1 MKESQG
7 KNLEAETDV
16 ESMEECYLKL
26 FPHSFLSLL
35 SYTILDHKPRGDSI
49 HSGLNPT
56 TSIINQKNAL
66 KTYLLTR

>member
-7 KNLEAETDV
+7 KNLETETDV
-16 ESMEECYLKL
+16 ESMEECYSRL

-49 HSGLNPT
+49 HSVLDPT
-56 TSIINQKNAL
+56 TSIINQK
-66 KTYLLTR
+66 KCPKDLLTS